1 MNPRYVI
8 STLASLHHFPPRDH
22 QSAVEFRLRRS
33 FPIIHSDRT
42 APNARGT
49 RADLNTMLFGL
60 FRIPAVLL
68 VLAGLLL
75 TAPAA
80 IEAIEAKCS
89 ACAAVAGR
97 LQTALE
103 AEKPRNHVDL
113 RGRLDSKGVRYGKLI
128 PYDVSEQRFTELME
142 DVCGGSLGQYQ
153 LKRVKLRDGPEDG
166 DGIKVTQRWE
176 NIGRVSKNP
185 QAKTMRDELNDYCHR
200 IVEKQE
206 EVLQKALYA
215 KELNSTNVAEKM
227 CIQFGAECEDGDDLA
242 SAQSPAVKEAKL
254 EKDKDVKSSGKKKKG
269 AKKKGAKKPAKG
281 DDKKEL

>member
-1 MNPRYVI
+1 MP
-8 STLASLHHFPPRDH
+8 
-22 QSAVEFRLRRS
+22 
-33 FPIIHSDRT
+33 
-42 APNARGT
+42 
-49 RADLNTMLFGL
+49 FGL
-60 FRIPAVLL
+60 RVPAVLL
-68 VLAGLLL
+68 ALAGLLL

-80 IEAIEAKCS
+80 IDAIDAKCS

-142 DVCGGSLGQYQ
+142 GVCEGLGRYTLRTVKPTEGPSAGTDV
-153 LKRVKLRDGPEDG
+153 
-166 DGIKVTQRWE
+166 TRWE
-176 NIGRVSKNP
+176 DIGRVSKNP
-185 QAKTMRDELNDYCHR
+185 RAKTLRDELNDYCHR

-206 EVLQKALYA
+206 EHLQKALYA

-227 CIQFGAECEDGDDLA
+227 CIQFSGECEHREDLA
-242 SAQSPAVKEAKL
+242 EAQSPAMKGEKKPKKDKEAK
-254 EKDKDVKSSGKKKKG
+254 SGGKK
-269 AKKKGAKKPAKG
+269 KKKGAKKPAKG

>member
-1 MNPRYVI
+1 
-8 STLASLHHFPPRDH
+8 LA
-22 QSAVEFRLRRS
+22 RR
-33 FPIIHSDRT
+33 
-42 APNARGT
+42 ARGS
-49 RADLNTMLFGL
+49 RVNSIVMPFGL
-60 FRIPAVLL
+60 RVPAVLL
-68 VLAGLLL
+68 ALAGLLL

-80 IEAIEAKCS
+80 IDAIDAKCS

-142 DVCGGSLGQYQ
+142 GVCEGLGRYTLRTVKPTEGPSAGTDV
-153 LKRVKLRDGPEDG
+153 
-166 DGIKVTQRWE
+166 TRWE
-176 NIGRVSKNP
+176 DIGRVSKNP
-185 QAKTMRDELNDYCHR
+185 RAKTLRDELNDYCHR

-206 EVLQKALYA
+206 EHLQKALYA

-227 CIQFGAECEDGDDLA
+227 CIQFSGECEHREDLA
-242 SAQSPAVKEAKL
+242 EAQSPAMKEEKKPKKDKEAK
-254 EKDKDVKSSGKKKKG
+254 SGGKK
-269 AKKKGAKKPAKG
+269 KKKGAKKPAKG

>member
-1 MNPRYVI
+1 
-8 STLASLHHFPPRDH
+8 LA
-22 QSAVEFRLRRS
+22 RR
-33 FPIIHSDRT
+33 
-42 APNARGT
+42 ARGS
-49 RADLNTMLFGL
+49 RVNSIVMPFGL
-60 FRIPAVLL
+60 RVPAVLL
-68 VLAGLLL
+68 ALAGLLL

-80 IEAIEAKCS
+80 IDAIDAKCS

-142 DVCGGSLGQYQ
+142 GVCEGLGRYTLRTVKPTEGPSAGTDV
-153 LKRVKLRDGPEDG
+153 
-166 DGIKVTQRWE
+166 TRWE
-176 NIGRVSKNP
+176 DIGRVSKNP
-185 QAKTMRDELNDYCHR
+185 RAKTLRDELNDYCHR

-206 EVLQKALYA
+206 EHLQKALYA

-227 CIQFGAECEDGDDLA
+227 CIQFSGECEHREDLA
-242 SAQSPAVKEAKL
+242 EAQSPAMKGEKKPKKDKEAK
-254 EKDKDVKSSGKKKKG
+254 SGGKK
-269 AKKKGAKKPAKG
+269 KKKGAKKPAKG

>member
-1 MNPRYVI
+1 M
-8 STLASLHHFPPRDH
+8 A
-22 QSAVEFRLRRS
+22 RR
-33 FPIIHSDRT
+33 
-42 APNARGT
+42 ARGS
-49 RADLNTMLFGL
+49 RVNSIVMPFGL
-60 FRIPAVLL
+60 RVPAVLL
-68 VLAGLLL
+68 ALAGLLL

-80 IEAIEAKCS
+80 IDAIDAKCS

-142 DVCGGSLGQYQ
+142 GVCEGLGRYTLRTVKPTEGPSAGTDV
-153 LKRVKLRDGPEDG
+153 
-166 DGIKVTQRWE
+166 TRWE
-176 NIGRVSKNP
+176 DIGRVSKNP
-185 QAKTMRDELNDYCHR
+185 RAKTLRDELNDYCHR

-206 EVLQKALYA
+206 EHLQKALYA

-227 CIQFGAECEDGDDLA
+227 CIQFSGECEHREDLA
-242 SAQSPAVKEAKL
+242 EAQSPAMKGEKKPKKDKEAK
-254 EKDKDVKSSGKKKKG
+254 SGGKK
-269 AKKKGAKKPAKG
+269 KKKGAKKPAKG

>member
-1 MNPRYVI
+1 
-8 STLASLHHFPPRDH
+8 
-22 QSAVEFRLRRS
+22 
-33 FPIIHSDRT
+33 
-42 APNARGT
+42 
-49 RADLNTMLFGL
+49 MLFGL

-75 TAPAA
+75 IAPAA

-227 CIQFGAECEDGDDLA
+227 CIQFGAECTDGDDLA
-242 SAQSPAVKEAKL
+242 SAQSPAIKEAKL
-254 EKDKDVKSSGKKKKG
+254 EKDKDVKSGGKKKKG

>member
-1 MNPRYVI
+1 M
-8 STLASLHHFPPRDH
+8 A
-22 QSAVEFRLRRS
+22 RR
-33 FPIIHSDRT
+33 
-42 APNARGT
+42 ARGS
-49 RADLNTMLFGL
+49 RVDSIIMPFGL
-60 FRIPAVLL
+60 RVPAVLL
-68 VLAGLLL
+68 ALAGLLL

-80 IEAIEAKCS
+80 IDAIDAKCS

-142 DVCGGSLGQYQ
+142 GVCEGLGRYTLRTVKPTEGPSAGTDV
-153 LKRVKLRDGPEDG
+153 
-166 DGIKVTQRWE
+166 TRWE
-176 NIGRVSKNP
+176 DIGRVSKNP
-185 QAKTMRDELNDYCHR
+185 RAKTLRDELNDYCHR

-206 EVLQKALYA
+206 EHLQKALYA

-227 CIQFGAECEDGDDLA
+227 CIQFSGECEHREDLA
-242 SAQSPAVKEAKL
+242 EAQSPAMKGEKKPKKDKEAK
-254 EKDKDVKSSGKKKKG
+254 SGGKK
-269 AKKKGAKKPAKG
+269 KKKGAKKPAKG

>member
-1 MNPRYVI
+1 M
-8 STLASLHHFPPRDH
+8 A
-22 QSAVEFRLRRS
+22 RR
-33 FPIIHSDRT
+33 
-42 APNARGT
+42 ARGS
-49 RADLNTMLFGL
+49 RVNSIVMPFGL
-60 FRIPAVLL
+60 RVPAVLL
-68 VLAGLLL
+68 ALAGLLL

-80 IEAIEAKCS
+80 IDAIDAKCS

-142 DVCGGSLGQYQ
+142 GVCEGLGRYTLRTVKPTEGPSAGTDV
-153 LKRVKLRDGPEDG
+153 
-166 DGIKVTQRWE
+166 TRWE
-176 NIGRVSKNP
+176 DIGRVSKNP
-185 QAKTMRDELNDYCHR
+185 RAKTLRDELNDYCHR

-206 EVLQKALYA
+206 EHLQKALYA

-227 CIQFGAECEDGDDLA
+227 CIQFSGECEHREDLA
-242 SAQSPAVKEAKL
+242 EAQSPAMKEEKKPKKDKEAK
-254 EKDKDVKSSGKKKKG
+254 SGGKK
-269 AKKKGAKKPAKG
+269 KKKGAKKPAKG

>member
-1 MNPRYVI
+1 M
-8 STLASLHHFPPRDH
+8 A
-22 QSAVEFRLRRS
+22 RR
-33 FPIIHSDRT
+33 
-42 APNARGT
+42 ARGS
-49 RADLNTMLFGL
+49 RVDSIIMPFGL
-60 FRIPAVLL
+60 RVPAVLL
-68 VLAGLLL
+68 ALAGLLL

-80 IEAIEAKCS
+80 IDAIDAKCS

-142 DVCGGSLGQYQ
+142 GVCEGLGRYTLRTVKPTEGPSAGTDV
-153 LKRVKLRDGPEDG
+153 
-166 DGIKVTQRWE
+166 TRWE
-176 NIGRVSKNP
+176 DIGRVSKNP
-185 QAKTMRDELNDYCHR
+185 RAKTLRDELNDYCHR

-206 EVLQKALYA
+206 EHLQKALYA

-227 CIQFGAECEDGDDLA
+227 CIQFSGECEHREDLA
-242 SAQSPAVKEAKL
+242 EAQSPAMKEEKKPKKDKEAK
-254 EKDKDVKSSGKKKKG
+254 SGGKK
-269 AKKKGAKKPAKG
+269 KKKGAKKPAKG